1 MIQMLLMVKQLLVT
15 NKVEI
20 SPDIIIV
27 PCGGGGLI
35 SGISQYIKQIMP
47 STIIVGVE
55 PSNAN
60 SLQLSNTTPKTDCC

>member
-1 MIQMLLMVKQLLVT
+1 MHPFDDPDVIDGQATIGYELGL
-15 NKVEI
+15 EI

-55 PSNAN
+55 PIMQIVFS
-60 SLQLSNTTPKTDCC
+60 